1 MPKEKGEKSL
11 LGLES
16 ERENAGGLGRCGGRA
31 RVLEGAR
38 AVQVGG
44 GDAGLGRVRA
54 AVAEGGGER
63 GRAGLVVEG
72 GAAVVC
78 RRVDRDGPHA
88 GRVAVAVAV
97 VVLAAVSRRPHIDTA
112 QAVATLL
119 GLGERESSVSQAT
132 NELQSRQNTKF
143 LSNITL
149 YYLIS
154 TKIA

>member
-1 MPKEKGEKSL
+1 M
-11 LGLES
+11 
-16 ERENAGGLGRCGGRA
+16 
-31 RVLEGAR
+31 LEGAR

-44 GDAGLGRVRA
+44 GDAGLGGVRA

-97 VVLAAVSRRPHIDTA
+97 VVRAAVSRRPHVDA
-112 QAVATLL
+112 SQAVAALRDS
-119 GLGERESSVSQAT
+119 GRESSVSRFGQ
-132 NELQSRQNTKF
+132 
-143 LSNITL
+143 
-149 YYLIS
+149 
-154 TKIA
+154 